1 MRKIASRLSVALVAV
16 LLLTQCTS
24 PAVQQDK
31 RAPVLLAVFAHP
43 DDESTVSMVLAK
55 YAAAGVKVYLATA
68 TDGRL
73 GVAQHAGI
81 PAGDTLAAARVKEL
95 NCTTEKLGIGPP
107 IMFGLWDQ
115 LKMGEGL
122 QPHMDQLR
130 EMRERVTKLFEE
142 LQPDAVITWGP
153 SGWTGH
159 PDHRLVSDI
168 VTEVFQSRNM
178 AEAGAVVLPG
188 RAEQPGAAEQSDSA
202 RAGRRQFSHR
212 ANPGVTSGL
221 RQIESRLAVSRQ
233 SVHACADRA
242 AVSVAR
248 RRAGGRRVLPAGD
261 CRQREEGFAAT
272 VTLASRQSRLH

>member
-1 MRKIASRLSVALVAV
+1 MKNMKELMSRLGIAIVAM
-16 LLLTQCTS
+16 LLLTQCSS

-43 DDESTVSMVLAK
+43 DDESTVGAVLAK
-55 YAAAGVKVYLATA
+55 YAAAGAKVYLATA

-73 GVAQHAGI
+73 GFNEFAGI
-81 PAGDTLAAARVKEL
+81 PAGDALAAARVKEL
-95 NCTTEKLGIGPP
+95 QCAAEKLGINPP
-107 IMFGLWDQ
+107 ITFGLWDQ

-168 VTEVFQSRNM
+168 VTEVFQSR
-178 AEAGAVVLPG
+178 AWQRPAQLYYPALKTPPAGAPS
-188 RAEQPGAAEQSDSA
+188 SDSA
-202 RAGRRQFSHR
+202 TVDERFLTVRVPVSPADYEKAKAALQCHRSQFKPEQMEQLSQGLVAAQAGIAHFQPQLAGRGKKDS
-212 ANPGVTSGL
+212 L
-221 RQIESRLAVSRQ
+221 
-233 SVHACADRA
+233 
-242 AVSVAR
+242 
-248 RRAGGRRVLPAGD
+248 LP
-261 CRQREEGFAAT
+261 
-272 VTLASRQSRLH
+272 